1 MLGTLIRW
9 AVGAGIAGGAAFWV
23 LTDPVTAPVSAT
35 EGIAADIARGEA
47 VFWAGGCAS
56 CHAAPGATG
65 DAMLVLAGGR
75 ALETPFG
82 TFRAPNI
89 SSDPQA
95 GIGGWTDLQFLTAM
109 RHGVSPGGAFYYPA
123 FPYTSYAKMT
133 AEDVVSLRAYMAT
146 LPADAT
152 PSQPHDLALPFR
164 LRRGVGLW
172 NLMYLESTW
181 AVDAPDLT
189 EAEVRGRYLAE
200 ALGHCGEC
208 HTPRD
213 AFGGPVAARHLAGGP
228 NPSGEGTI
236 PGITPATLTWTEA
249 EIAGY
254 LMSGFTPEFDSAGG
268 HMADVVQNLARLAP
282 EDRAA
287 IAAYLKRVPP
297 VAP

>member
-9 AVGAGIAGGAAFWV
+9 TVGAGIAGGAAFWV
-23 LTDPVTAPVSAT
+23 LTDPVTAPASAT
-35 EGIAADIARGEA
+35 EGIVPDPARGEA

-89 SSDPQA
+89 SSDPEA
-95 GIGGWTDLQFLTAM
+95 GIGGWSDLQFLNAM
-109 RHGVSPGGAFYYPA
+109 RHGVSPAGAFYFPA

-133 AEDVVSLRAYMAT
+133 VEDVVSLRAYMAT

-152 PSQPHDLALPFR
+152 PSQAHDLPLPFR

-228 NPSGEGTI
+228 NPAGEGTI

-254 LMSGFTPEFDSAGG
+254 LMTGFTPEFDSAGG
-268 HMADVVQNLARLAP
+268 HMADVVQNLARLDP

-287 IAAYLKRVPP
+287 IAAYMKRVPP

>member
-1 MLGTLIRW
+1 MLGKLIRW
-9 AVGAGIAGGAAFWV
+9 AVGLGIMGGAAFWV
-23 LTDPVTAPVSAT
+23 LTEPVTAPETAT
-35 EGIAADIARGEA
+35 QGIVPDLARGEV

-65 DAMLVLAGGR
+65 DAQLVLAGGH

-89 SSDPQA
+89 SSDPDQ
-95 GIGGWTDLQFLTAM
+95 GIGAWTDLQFLNAM
-109 RHGVSPGGAFYYPA
+109 RHGVGPDGRYYYPA
-123 FPYTSYAKMT
+123 FPYAAYARMT
-133 AEDVVSLRAYMAT
+133 VEDIVSLRAFLAT

-152 PSQPHDLALPFR
+152 PSPGHDLALPFR

-172 NLMYLESTW
+172 NLLYLNSTW
-181 AVDAPDLT
+181 TLDAPDLT
-189 EAEVRGRYLAE
+189 EAEVRGRYLVE

-213 AFGGPVAARHLAGGP
+213 AFGGPVTARYLAGGP

-254 LMSGFTPEFDSAGG
+254 LMTGFTPEFDSAGG
-268 HMADVVQNLARLAP
+268 HMANVVQNLARLPP

-297 VAP
+297 VTP